1 MAQEQWRFVM
11 RTLLE
16 EDDDVI
22 NVCEG
27 NLRHPDESTEEETAR
42 KRFLKA
48 DETAR
53 KLIVAAV
60 ERKPLDLLLRFTL
73 KSHNST

>member
-1 MAQEQWRFVM
+1 M
-11 RTLLE
+11 RILLE
-16 EDDDVI
+16 EDDDMI

-27 NLRHPDESTEEETAR
+27 NLRHPGESTEKETAR

-60 ERKPLDLLLRFTL
+60 EWKPLDLFLRFTFEL
-73 KSHNST
+73 HNST